1 MGGGLPEIESL
12 RGLRNLSYCP
22 PGLPL
27 MRSGEKE
34 LLLSPV
40 WVIAIAVAVG
50 SFSNRIRLAFLI
62 APLEWKEP
70 RQFVFV

>member
-1 MGGGLPEIESL
+1 MEGLRSL
-12 RGLRNLSYCP
+12 RNRSYCP

-27 MRSGEKE
+27 MRSAARE
-34 LLLSPV
+34 LLLGPV
-40 WVIAIAVAVG
+40 WVIAIAVAIA